1 MTYKGIEYILT
12 PTADRSFWLWQFR
25 LWGKPFS
32 GKTETRL
39 RALAV
44 RRVEQ
49 RIAGELKKSPISAS
63 VASHRADGTGPD
75 L

>member
-1 MTYKGIEYILT
+1 MNHNGVEYILT
-12 PTADRSFWLWQFR
+12 PTADGNFWHWQFR
-25 LWGKPFS
+25 MGAKTFS

-39 RALAV
+39 RALAI

-49 RIAGELKKSPISAS
+49 RITTEQKKSAGGDSNS
-63 VASHRADGTGPD
+63 LSRVDDTGPG